1 MHVEPEYDD
10 DEELYMLV
18 SIPYR
23 DRYARMTARIMTGR
37 LFTFQFPIGIDMH
50 ERRTMSD
57 IANTII
63 TGRFQFPIGI
73 DMHYCKNAA
82 LQTYSTV

>member
-1 MHVEPEYDD
+1 MHTMSD
-10 DEELYMLV
+10 LSNIIITGRLV

-23 DRYARMTARIMTGR
+23 DRYARESMALDEYLMGH
-37 LFTFQFPIGIDMH
+37 P
-50 ERRTMSD
+50 EE
-57 IANTII
+57 
-63 TGRFQFPIGI
+63 FQFPIGI